1 MMRDNFKQLNTVL
14 NNVLRKHNLES
25 SVEIDKI
32 KIKWDKIVGLEL
44 SKLCKPKSIKNGV
57 LYIEAKDTIW
67 RDELSSN
74 HDKLINLIEKN
85 FEKKIIKKIIFT

>member
-25 SVEIDKI
+25 SVEIEKI
-32 KIKWDKIVGLEL
+32 KIKWDEIVGLEL

-67 RDELSSN
+67 RNELSSN
-74 HDKLINLIEKN
+74 NDKLISLMR
-85 FEKKIIKKIIFT
+85 